1 MSLIDILR
9 EAESRISANSPALAA
24 IEQAA
29 STVVETVAS
38 VVPGV
43 APVAAALQA
52 GEAALNVAVDTA
64 STVISSVENAAE
76 NAVSSVAAPN
86 HPEGNVAPAGVTP
99 FVDPA
104 TFPVQAAA
112 TAAPLTTSDV
122 QALTPIPP
130 VVDAATLAVGSV
142 SGDNSPEALAARIAT
157 LETSV
162 VSLINGLKPLA
173 SAFNTIAKEVGL

>member
-64 STVISSVENAAE
+64 SSVISSVETAAE
-76 NAVSSVAAPN
+76 NAVASVAAPN

-104 TFPVQAAA
+104 TSPAPAT

-157 LETSV
+157 LETSL

-173 SAFNTIAKEVGL
+173 SAFNAIAKEVGL